1 MKYAKFIILI
11 LLVFLVYQFNLT
23 EPSQDSIISEKETIT
38 NEAPLP
44 NVENTYKEKDINEIE
59 AINEKALS
67 PQLNTAL
74 DGALLIEPKNE
85 PVNINLPFEEITDYQ
100 GTFKLDLKSVTKLK
114 AGDTITLEHQ
124 KKAFKIVLNSISHD
138 TPNTEYYRFTG
149 EDGSDNFYIHHPAT
163 GEGYLS
169 IYTPELAFESALDSD
184 GNGEYHNVHKY
195 IENGWIDPEFC
206 TVIEDE

>member
-23 EPSQDSIISEKETIT
+23 KPLQENIILEKEEVI
-38 NEAPLP
+38 NEAHLP
-44 NVENTYKEKDINEIE
+44 TVENSDKKEINVIE

-67 PQLNTAL
+67 PELKTNL
-74 DGALLIEPKNE
+74 DEAILIEPKNE
-85 PVNINLPFEEITDYQ
+85 PENINLPFEEITDYQ
-100 GTFKLDLKSVTKLK
+100 GIFKLDLKSVTKLK

-124 KKAFKIVLNSISHD
+124 DKAFKITLNSISHD
-138 TPNTEYYRFTG
+138 TPNTEYYSFTG

-169 IYTPELAFESALDSD
+169 IYTPELAFESALDSN

-206 TVIEDE
+206 IVIEDE